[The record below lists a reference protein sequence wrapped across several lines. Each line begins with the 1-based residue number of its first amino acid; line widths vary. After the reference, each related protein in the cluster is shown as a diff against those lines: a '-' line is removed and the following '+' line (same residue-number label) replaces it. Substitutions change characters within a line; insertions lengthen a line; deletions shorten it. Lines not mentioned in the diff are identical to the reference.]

1 MPGFY
6 YLCDWSHHF
15 KTMSKM
21 RRILNYIMIA
31 ISMLGFVG
39 CDKGGKRGVD
49 RLWPSEYKS
58 ISPIKGI
65 SV

>member
-1 MPGFY
+1 
-6 YLCDWSHHF
+6 
-15 KTMSKM
+15 M

-31 ISMLGFVG
+31 VSMLGFVG

-49 RLWPSEYKS
+49 RLWSSEYKA

-65 SV
+65 SG